1 MKGFLMTLAI
11 IDGDVL
17 LYMSVWGSDTLRE
30 GKEKFNT
37 TFRDVLNSLFTED
50 YVMAMGGPDNYRIDL
65 YPEYKRSASR
75 VKSKSSKPDW
85 FDDLK
90 SWTMEAYDGCILTD
104 NCEAD
109 DMVRIWALEAARV
122 DMQHCV
128 VTIDKDLDCIP
139 GTHYNPRTKQ
149 IYQIEQE
156 WADYFYWKQ
165 LLMGDS
171 VDNIPGIA
179 GIGPKKAEKLLEGAK
194 SKDER
199 IAIICREY
207 NKVYGCEGLDFM
219 LLNGKL
225 LHIWRHINDHFVI
238 KREVYEAAIKG

>member
-1 MKGFLMTLAI
+1 MTLAI

-17 LYMSVWGSDTLRE
+17 LYMSVWGSDTLEE
-30 GKEKFNT
+30 GKSKFNT
-37 TFRDVLNSLFTED
+37 TFTDITNSLFTKD

-65 YPEYKRSASR
+65 YSEYKRSASR
-75 VKSKSSKPDW
+75 VKSKSNKPDW

-90 SWTMEAYDGCILTD
+90 SWTVEFYDGCIITD

-109 DMVRIWALEAARV
+109 DMVRIWAVEAKKANI
-122 DMQHCV
+122 QHCV

-149 IYQIEQE
+149 IYQIDKE

-171 VDNIPGIA
+171 VDNIPGIY
-179 GIGPKKAEKLLEGAK
+179 GIGPKKAEGILKGAK
-194 SKDER
+194 NKKER
-199 IAIICREY
+199 IKRICREY
-207 NKVYGCEGLDFM
+207 HDAYGEEGFNSM

-225 LHIWRHINDHFVI
+225 LHIWRHINDHFTI
-238 KREVYEAAIKG
+238 DKEVYEDAIKV

>member
-1 MKGFLMTLAI
+1 
-11 IDGDVL
+11 
-17 LYMSVWGSDTLRE
+17 
-30 GKEKFNT
+30 
-37 TFRDVLNSLFTED
+37 
-50 YVMAMGGPDNYRIDL
+50 
-65 YPEYKRSASR
+65 
-75 VKSKSSKPDW
+75 
-85 FDDLK
+85 
-90 SWTMEAYDGCILTD
+90 
-104 NCEAD
+104 
-109 DMVRIWALEAARV
+109 MVRIWALEASKA

-149 IYQIEQE
+149 IYQVEQE
-156 WADYFYWKQ
+156 WSDYFYWKQ

-171 VDNIPGIA
+171 VDNIPGIQ
-179 GIGPKKAEKLLEGAK
+179 GIGPKKAEKILEGTT